1 MPIPALLGGLGTAL
15 GSGALNFLGARS
27 RTRQDEDLRRQ
38 LEALF
43 TPERLSGDAT
53 ALFNTLR
60 RSPIYGNMRNRAML
74 GASSLSNSLQSSF
87 ARSGLDRSGV
97 AALSM
102 PIAQHS
108 VLGGLNQIDAD
119 LFMQALQLAQSNLG
133 ARAGII
139 KGTAGPGVGAL
150 TAGGTL
156 ESLLPLL
163 YSMMSKQR

>member
-1 MPIPALLGGLGTAL
+1 MAFDPLSLGLTAL
-15 GSGALNFLGARS
+15 GTGALNWLGASSRS
-27 RTRQDEDLRRQ
+27 RQDADLRKQ

-74 GASSLSNSLQSSF
+74 GASSLSNRLQSSF

-97 AALSM
+97 AALSL

-108 VLGGLNQIDAD
+108 VIGGLNDIDAE

-139 KGTAGPGVGAL
+139 RGTHGPGTGAL
-150 TAGGTL
+150 AAGGTL

-163 YSMMSKQR
+163 YSMLGKQR